1 MISRKARVHSVLQL
15 SVIVPSI
22 VDSVIRSRCV
32 LRSCVQVVVQC
43 LKVQNRE
50 VPATAPSSAAY
61 SQEDTAFVRRL
72 HRWLGAYRLPSRLAK
87 GPEGRRLKPLFRDS
101 DELSAASDLTAAVRA
116 ALADADFLIVICSQR
131 SAQSKW
137 VGKVDLYVRLRT
149 VRAYAPR

>member
-1 MISRKARVHSVLQL
+1 
-15 SVIVPSI
+15 
-22 VDSVIRSRCV
+22 
-32 LRSCVQVVVQC
+32 VQVVVQC